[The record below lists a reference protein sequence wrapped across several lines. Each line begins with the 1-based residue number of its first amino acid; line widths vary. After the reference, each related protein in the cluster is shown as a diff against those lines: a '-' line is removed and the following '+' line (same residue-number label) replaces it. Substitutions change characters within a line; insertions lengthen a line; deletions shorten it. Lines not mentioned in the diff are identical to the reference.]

1 MVLKFKLKGL
11 GFGLELEENLDWTVS
26 EVEIIS
32 DCGTWAVAD
41 ALLCFSKYT
50 GKRSKLA
57 GLSNSEIRSVSW
69 SSISGRLT
77 ESPITFQTRR
87 EIKTK

>member
-1 MVLKFKLKGL
+1 MLKFRLKGL
-11 GFGLELEENLDWTVS
+11 GFGLELEENLDLTVS

-32 DCGTWAVAD
+32 VGSTNAVAE
-41 ALLCFSKYT
+41 ALLFFSKYT
-50 GKRSKLA
+50 GNRSKLA
-57 GLSNSEIRSVSW
+57 GLSRAEMRSVSW

-87 EIKTK
+87 N

>member
-1 MVLKFKLKGL
+1 M
-11 GFGLELEENLDWTVS
+11 GLELEENLDWAVS
-26 EVEIIS
+26 EVAMIS
-32 DCGTWAVAD
+32 VGGSKAVAE

-57 GLSNSEIRSVSW
+57 GLSSSEMRSVSW

-87 EIKTK
+87 N

>member
-1 MVLKFKLKGL
+1 M

-32 DCGTWAVAD
+32 AGWTKAEAE
-41 ALLCFSKYT
+41 ALLFCSKYT

-57 GLSNSEIRSVSW
+57 GLSSAEIRRVSW

-87 EIKTK
+87 N